1 MNTQKKNMILNR
13 IAPFLAVLML
23 PLCLFPFAGH
33 WEWWQ
38 GWVFIAV
45 NVLMSAISRGL
56 VAIKNPSLIKER
68 ASFTASEGI
77 KTWDKKLVPLV
88 VYLPLLVMIVA
99 ALNLRYAWQ
108 PQVPFWLQ
116 MLGLVGMVLG
126 LALNT
131 WAMVVNRFFSSV
143 VRIQTDRGHI
153 VVSDGPY
160 RGIRHP
166 GYASAILANLSFPFL
181 LGSYWAQVPMVFVL
195 VVIIIRTL
203 LEDSTLQAEL
213 PGYRDYATRV
223 RYRLLPGIW

>member
-116 MLGLVGMVLG
+116 MLGLV
-126 LALNT
+126 
-131 WAMVVNRFFSSV
+131 
-143 VRIQTDRGHI
+143 RIQTDRGHI